1 MQLVA
6 RTLFDY
12 STANYIKAG
21 DMGLRFFR
29 RGRIAPGLTLN
40 LSKSGGSLSMGV
52 RGARYTVGPRGRR
65 STVGLPGTGLY
76 YTEVS
81 SSSRSGKGKRMTSG
95 GRGPASNNKSV
106 HAPSVQDRLDMGFF
120 KRLVTPAG
128 EVAFVDGCRELAKGH
143 YNAALPYFEKSA
155 HLADG
160 AFAAGFIYLKQENAK
175 QAIRYLKQAEQHYRQ
190 LDKSFTKYGMDLT
203 LELPISDHMKAHVGP
218 TLRGVLLTLVEA
230 CQFTGDMQEA
240 YEHVHRLRGL
250 EPDDVV
256 ILLSE
261 VELLWEANS
270 EHRDTCEHIVQMTK
284 AVENKC
290 HIHTTVLLYKARALI
305 ALGMHTAARD
315 VLTTALRRRKD
326 RPVDLLNA
334 LRYERAAVYEAL
346 GQGAR
351 ARGDLEKIYASDPGY
366 EDVRGRLRESA

>member
-1 MQLVA
+1 
-6 RTLFDY
+6 
-12 STANYIKAG
+12 
-21 DMGLRFFR
+21 MGLRFFR
-29 RGRIAPGLTLN
+29 RVRIAPGLTLN

-52 RGARYTVGPRGRR
+52 RGARYTVGSRGRR

-76 YTEVS
+76 YTDVS
-81 SSSRSGKGKRMTSG
+81 SSSR
-95 GRGPASNNKSV
+95 GRGSRGASAGRRSASSKSV
-106 HAPSVQDRLDMGFF
+106 AAPSVQDRLDMGFF

-143 YNAALPYFEKSA
+143 YNAALPYFETSA

-160 AFAAGFIYLKQENAK
+160 AFAAGFIYLKQEKAK
-175 QAIRYLKQAEQHYRQ
+175 EAIRYLKQAEQHYRQ
-190 LDKSFTKYGMDLT
+190 LGKSFTKYGMDLT
-203 LELPISDHMKAHVGP
+203 LELPISDHVKAHVGP
-218 TLRGVLLTLVEA
+218 ALRGVLLTLVEA
-230 CQFTGDMQEA
+230 CQFAGDMQEA

-270 EHRDTCEHIVQMTK
+270 DDRDTCEHIVKMTK

-290 HIHTTVLLYKARALI
+290 HIHTTVLLYKARALA

-326 RPVDLLNA
+326 RPADLLNA
-334 LRYERAAVYEAL
+334 LRYERANVYEAL

-366 EDVRGRLRESA
+366 EDVRSRLRESARIR